1 MQRLLL
7 ALAVAAAL
15 PFVAGAARSSPDEL
29 ELQLKRGDELF
40 AAGRYLEALAAYQ
53 QARHTDDKD
62 LRLRAA
68 RGTLRSLLRTTE
80 FSRVRDE
87 GQALREAAPSDADA
101 VALHGDALWMNGLFE
116 EAEQA
121 YRDALVLDPHLA
133 RGRHGLARSL
143 AGHNDLDGAET
154 EAQTA
159 VGLAPDERE
168 YHHTL
173 SMIYERMNRY
183 ADASESLNRFLQLV
197 PKKDSSGSAILAR
210 ETLRFMRSFRNK
222 KPLHVQGDGDHV
234 VHVLPFR
241 LVRDKIVVQGRINGG
256 HTYEFVVD
264 TGAEQ
269 TVLSRPTAQR
279 EGILPIAFTLAAGV
293 GHAGLRG
300 LAVGRVEQLQFGTLK
315 VKHVPCLIK
324 PIARDAPPGVN
335 GESFSP
341 LALGMS
347 LSIDYGR
354 RVMTMARELPET
366 PADIEMPLWMQR
378 LAVVRG
384 IVNGSHHSSF
394 IVDTGGEAISIN
406 RSTAN
411 AVTVVPTRR
420 IPLKVYGSSG
430 WDPDAF
436 LLPGVNL
443 EFDDVRF
450 QNFPVVVLNLQA
462 PSALLGFNVGGIVG
476 HRFLSKYR
484 VTIDLERSALRL
496 KHL

>member
-7 ALAVAAAL
+7 ALAVTATL
-15 PFVAGAARSSPDEL
+15 PFAAGAARSSSDAL
-29 ELQLKRGDELF
+29 ELHLKRGDELF
-40 AAGRYLEALAAYQ
+40 ASGRYLDALAAYQ
-53 QARHTDDKD
+53 QVRQADDRD
-62 LRLRAA
+62 MRLRAA

-87 GQALREAAPSDADA
+87 AQALREAVPTDADA
-101 VALHGDALWMNGLFE
+101 IALHGDALWMNGLFE
-116 EAEQA
+116 EAERS
-121 YRDALVLDPHLA
+121 YRDALAIDPNLA
-133 RGRHGLARSL
+133 RGRHGVARALA
-143 AGHNDLDGAET
+143 AHNDLDGAEG
-154 EAQTA
+154 EAQAA
-159 VGLAPDERE
+159 VGLAPEERE

-173 SMIYERMNRY
+173 AMVYERMNRY
-183 ADASESLNRFLQLV
+183 GDASEALNQFLQRV
-197 PKKDSSGSAILAR
+197 PKKDQSGSAILAR
-210 ETLRFMRSFRNK
+210 ETLRFMRSFRNRR
-222 KPLHVQGDGDHV
+222 PLHVQGEGDRM
-234 VHVLPFR
+234 VHVLPFK
-241 LVRDKIVVQGRINGG
+241 LVRDKIIVQGRINGG
-256 HTYEFVVD
+256 HSYDFVVD

-300 LAVGRVEQLQFGTLK
+300 LSVGRLEQLQFGTLRIK
-315 VKHVPCLIK
+315 NVPCLIK
-324 PIARDAPPGVN
+324 PIARDAPPGIN
-335 GESFSP
+335 MESFSP

-354 RVMTMARELPET
+354 RIMTMARELPET

-384 IVNGSHHSSF
+384 IVNGNHHSSF

-406 RSTAN
+406 TSTAY
-411 AVTVVPTRR
+411 AVAVMPARR
-420 IPLKVYGSSG
+420 IALKVYGSSG